1 MTRQAPSILL
11 STEATV
17 REAHDRLLRPLGPA
31 RSRSDVIAE
40 RLAEQIVG
48 GRLSPGAKLPSEQEM
63 MQAMGV
69 SRTVVREAV
78 AALRARGLVTTRQGA
93 GAFVSNDPRR
103 QPYMIDPEG
112 LGSLSSVVEVMELRM
127 AVEAEAAAIAAE
139 RASAAQLRA
148 IRQAQ
153 KLFSKAAVHGERG
166 VNEDFAFHDAIAVAT
181 QNARFI
187 EFLHFL
193 GRLIIPRQ
201 SVRTFEDADALRNY
215 MRKIEQEHQAIFE
228 AIAARTP
235 NKARELMRRHLL
247 NGRDRYRQLLAG
259 KAK

>member
-1 MTRQAPSILL
+1 M
-11 STEATV
+11 
-17 REAHDRLLRPLGPA
+17 LRPLSPT
-31 RSRSDVIAE
+31 RSRSDEISE

-78 AALRARGLVTTRQGA
+78 AALRARGLVVTRQGA
-93 GAFVSNDPRR
+93 GAFVSNDPQR

-139 RASAAQLRA
+139 RAGPVQLKA

-153 KLFSKAAVHGERG
+153 KLFGKVAAAASAASMKILPFMTRS
-166 VNEDFAFHDAIAVAT
+166 
-181 QNARFI
+181 
-187 EFLHFL
+187 
-193 GRLIIPRQ
+193 RLQ
-201 SVRTFEDADALRNY
+201 
-215 MRKIEQEHQAIFE
+215 RKTAASSSSCIFS
-228 AIAARTP
+228 AA
-235 NKARELMRRHLL
+235 
-247 NGRDRYRQLLAG
+247 
-259 KAK
+259 

>member
-1 MTRQAPSILL
+1 M
-11 STEATV
+11 
-17 REAHDRLLRPLGPA
+17 LRPLSPT
-31 RSRSDVIAE
+31 RSRSDEISE

-78 AALRARGLVTTRQGA
+78 AALRARGLVVTRQGA
-93 GAFVSNDPRR
+93 GAFVSNDPQR

-139 RASAAQLRA
+139 RAGPAQLKA

-153 KLFSKAAVHGERG
+153 KLFGKVAAGGERG
-166 VNEDFAFHDAIAVAT
+166 INEDFAFHDAIAVAT
-181 QNARFI
+181 QNSRFI

-201 SVRTFEDADALRNY
+201 SVRTFEDAAELRGY
-215 MRKIEQEHQAIFE
+215 MQKIEREHQAILDAIE
-228 AIAARTP
+228 AHAP

>member
-1 MTRQAPSILL
+1 LFGVAQLTRAEACRCPVAGRVVSTCTMTRQAPSIPL
-11 STEATV
+11 SAETA
-17 REAHDRLLRPLGPA
+17 AHDAHDSLLRPLSPA

-48 GRLSPGAKLPSEQEM
+48 GRLSPGVKLPSEQEM

-103 QPYMIDPEG
+103 QPYMIDSEG

-139 RASAAQLRA
+139 RATAAQL
-148 IRQAQ
+148 
-153 KLFSKAAVHGERG
+153 K
-166 VNEDFAFHDAIAVAT
+166 
-181 QNARFI
+181 
-187 EFLHFL
+187 
-193 GRLIIPRQ
+193 
-201 SVRTFEDADALRNY
+201 
-215 MRKIEQEHQAIFE
+215 
-228 AIAARTP
+228 
-235 NKARELMRRHLL
+235 
-247 NGRDRYRQLLAG
+247 
-259 KAK
+259 

>member
-1 MTRQAPSILL
+1 MTRQAPSIPL
-11 STEATV
+11 SAEALA
-17 REAHDRLLRPLGPA
+17 REAHDPLLRPLTPV
-31 RSRSDVIAE
+31 RSRGDVIAE

-78 AALRARGLVTTRQGA
+78 AALRARGLVVTRQGS

-139 RASAAQLRA
+139 RASPPQLKT

-153 KLFSKAAVHGERG
+153 KLFTRAAARGEHS

-181 QNARFI
+181 QNGRFI

-201 SVRTFEDADALRNY
+201 SIRTFEDGNAQRSY
-215 MRKIEQEHQAIFE
+215 MRRIEQEHQAIFE
-228 AIAARTP
+228 AIEARSP